1 MPIKDGTSDS
11 LDSLYR
17 FRDYCTEK
25 RPSKQDSRDLFSQ
38 KQFSIKF
45 LAASLV
51 SDDPRPEV
59 LTWILD
65 KDFTISDPNAD
76 CATIPHPTNLIRGET
91 IKTVSKRQ
99 TLCPF
104 WMGINIMIEGSR
116 RSVLNRFVLNWH
128 STLQTRHSSGFWW
141 DISDSALRVRL
152 DSLDS
157 VTSFGIKHLSIFR
170 TLKRSLGN

>member
-1 MPIKDGTSDS
+1 MILRVRKMRVGSSDHLPAQNRKLKFLIWKS
-11 LDSLYR
+11 ACPLRTERRTPLIPCR

-59 LTWILD
+59 LTWISD

-76 CATIPHPTNLIRGET
+76 CATIPYPTNLIRGET
-91 IKTVSKRQ
+91 IKTASKRQ

-116 RSVLNRFVLNWH
+116 RSVLNGFVLNGH
-128 STLQTRHSSGFWW
+128 STLQVVNGT
-141 DISDSALRVRL
+141 
-152 DSLDS
+152 
-157 VTSFGIKHLSIFR
+157 
-170 TLKRSLGN
+170 